1 MSTSTIQDIIAD
13 YFKTQPVLKAWL
25 FGSYSRGEQK
35 PWSDIDIL
43 VQYDRQQPIGLF
55 KIAGMKVDLE
65 DMLDCEVDL
74 VEDGRLRPWAVESI
88 NRDKILI
95 YERAYQR
102 PRETGGYSQIWQ
114 ECGAHC
120 QRNILVHGYSQV
132 SDADLWETATHDIGP
147 FCKQVE
153 QYLEEIDWDAWL
165 LEEDP
170 YTEMDNVAYRH
181 AVDSALRM
189 ISKGFSYEDISEITG
204 LNINEICS
212 LKE

>member
-1 MSTSTIQDIIAD
+1 M
-13 YFKTQPVLKAWL
+13 
-25 FGSYSRGEQK
+25 
-35 PWSDIDIL
+35 
-43 VQYDRQQPIGLF
+43 
-55 KIAGMKVDLE
+55 
-65 DMLDCEVDL
+65 
-74 VEDGRLRPWAVESI
+74 
-88 NRDKILI
+88 
-95 YERAYQR
+95 
-102 PRETGGYSQIWQ
+102 
-114 ECGAHC
+114 
-120 QRNILVHGYSQV
+120 RNILVHGYSQV

-147 FCKQVE
+147 LCKQVE

-170 YTEMDNVAYRH
+170 FTEMDNVAYRH